1 MKLTAS
7 AKLAI
12 DKAFRH
18 FISEGKSSRE
28 LHRADLTRYL
38 TSCGTGKSV
47 IWEIELLPLDY
58 IAKHAFPSPEVLED
72 AAKAPSGIVRTPQSK
87 AILNSNLKEIQE
99 KEQKPVVAP
108 NKPKAAPRP
117 KVIPEAADDNVS
129 FIMRIKSGDIH
140 KLKILAAQ
148 EDRSANKYVSQ
159 LIKKHLAKFDFGEGM
174 R

>member
-7 AKLAI
+7 AKTAI

-18 FISEGKSSRE
+18 FVSEGKSSRE

-38 TSCGTGKSV
+38 TSCATGKSV

-58 IAKHAFPSPEVLED
+58 IAKHAFPSPEVLAD
-72 AAKAPSGIVRTPQSK
+72 AARAPTGFVRTPQSR
-87 AILNSNLKEIQE
+87 AILEANIKPLPE
-99 KEQKPVVAP
+99 KERKPTNVA
-108 NKPKAAPRP
+108 NKPKVEPKP
-117 KVIPEAADDNVS
+117 KVIPEPSDDNVS
-129 FIMRIKSGDIH
+129 FIMRLKSSDIH

>member
-7 AKLAI
+7 AKTAI

-18 FISEGKSSRE
+18 FISEKKSSKE
-28 LHRADLTRYL
+28 LSRADLTRYL

-58 IAKHAFPSPEVLED
+58 IAKHAFPSPEVIED
-72 AAKAPSGIVRTPQSK
+72 AAKAPVGFVRTPQSR
-87 AILNSNLKEIQE
+87 AILNSNLKAIQE
-99 KEQKPVVAP
+99 KEQKPANVA
-108 NKPKAAPRP
+108 NKPKAQPNP
-117 KVIPEAADDNVS
+117 KVIPEEADDNVS
-129 FIMRIKSGDIH
+129 FIMRLKSSDIH

-148 EDRSANKYVSQ
+148 EDRSANKYVAQ
-159 LIKKHLAKFDFGEGM
+159 LIKKHLAKFDFGEM